1 MLFKNPIQTF
11 TDWLKK
17 RSQTATPVQPVR
29 GGAQAAAQT
38 QKPQL
43 GPNEIDPAELR
54 DQWDADERSGITPNQ
69 RAAANKNN
77 PIISDEREQALRN
90 MFNSSQQANHMG
102 ITPEQRAAANKNNPK
117 ISDETLNRLQDIWN
131 NPQEEY

>member
-1 MLFKNPIQTF
+1 MLFKKPLQTF
-11 TDWLKK
+11 ANFFKK
-17 RSQTATPVQPVR
+17 QSQPVTPVQPVR

-54 DQWDADERSGITPNQ
+54 DQWQANHMGITPNQ

-77 PIISDEREQALRN
+77 PKHHMNPDELN
-90 MFNSSQQANHMG
+90 DLFNS
-102 ITPEQRAAANKNNPK
+102 
-117 ISDETLNRLQDIWN
+117 LQSGDN
-131 NPQEEY
+131 S